1 MSYLY
6 DTIEDIVRLADRE
19 SISFSEVVLR
29 SEIESTGST
38 KEEVLA
44 EIRRR
49 IQIFK
54 ESVRDGIADTRK
66 SKSGMSGGQ
75 AKQLDERQPLFLS
88 DLAYRALRYAISVN
102 EANAKMFHI
111 VACPTAGACG
121 ILPGVMQA
129 VGEVY
134 ECDEEAYVNGFLA
147 AAGVGNVVTNQACVA
162 GAVGGCQ
169 AEVGTAAAMASA
181 CAVAMMGGT
190 TEEVVTAMTLCMKNV
205 LGLVCD
211 PVAGLVEVPCVK
223 RNGIYA
229 VHALASAEMAMAGL
243 RSRIPTDEVIGAM
256 DSIGRALP
264 EALRETSEGGLAK
277 TKTGVDI
284 TNRLA
289 HQK

>member
-102 EANAKMFHI
+102 EANAKMFRI

-134 ECDEEAYVNGFLA
+134 ECNEEAYVNGFLA

-169 AEVGTAAAMASA
+169 AEVGTAAAMAAA

-229 VHALASAEMAMAGL
+229 VHALAAAEMAMAGL
-243 RSRIPTDEVIGAM
+243 RSRIPADEVIGAM

-264 EALRETSEGGLAK
+264 EALRETSEGGLAR
-277 TKTGVDI
+277 TKTGMEI

>member
-6 DTIEDIVRLADRE
+6 DTIDDIVRLADRE

-29 SEIESTGST
+29 AEIESTDST
-38 KEEVLA
+38 KEDVLT

-54 ESVRDGIADTRK
+54 ESVRDGIEDTRR

-75 AKQLDERQPLFLS
+75 AKQLDDRKPVFLS
-88 DLAYRALRYAISVN
+88 DLTYRALRYAISVN
-102 EANAKMFHI
+102 EANAKMFRI

-134 ECDEEAYVNGFLA
+134 HCDDTAYINGFLA

-169 AEVGTAAAMASA
+169 AEVGTAAAMAAA

-243 RSRIPTDEVIGAM
+243 RSRIPADEVIGAM

-264 EALRETSEGGLAK
+264 EALRETSEGGLAR
-277 TKTGVDI
+277 TKTGMDI

>member
-29 SEIESTGST
+29 AEIESTDAT
-38 KEEVLA
+38 KEAVLD

-54 ESVRDGIADTRK
+54 ESVHDGIADRRK

-75 AKQLDERQPLFLS
+75 AKQLDERKPIFLS
-88 DLAYRALRYAISVN
+88 DLTHRALRYAISVN
-102 EANAKMFHI
+102 EANAKMFRI

-129 VGEVY
+129 VGEVCN
-134 ECDEEAYVNGFLA
+134 CDDQAYINGFLA

-169 AEVGTAAAMASA
+169 AEVGTAAAMAAA

-229 VHALASAEMAMAGL
+229 VHALAAAEMAMAGL
-243 RSRIPTDEVIGAM
+243 RSRIPADEVIGAM

>member
-102 EANAKMFHI
+102 EANAKMFRI

-134 ECDEEAYVNGFLA
+134 NCDEDAYIQGFLA

-169 AEVGTAAAMASA
+169 AEVGTAAAMASV

-243 RSRIPTDEVIGAM
+243 RSRIPADEVIGAM

>member
-29 SEIESTGST
+29 AEIESTGSA
-38 KEEVLA
+38 KEDVLV
-44 EIRRR
+44 EIQRR

-54 ESVRDGIADTRK
+54 ESVRDGIEDTRK

-75 AKQLDERQPLFLS
+75 AKQLDEGKLVFLS
-88 DLAYRALRYAISVN
+88 DLTYRALRYAISVN
-102 EANAKMFHI
+102 EANAKMFRI

-134 ECDEEAYVNGFLA
+134 NCDEASYINGFLA

-169 AEVGTAAAMASA
+169 AEVGTAAAMAAA

-243 RSRIPTDEVIGAM
+243 RSRIPADEVIGAM

-264 EALRETSEGGLAK
+264 EALRETSEGGLAR
-277 TKTGVDI
+277 TKTGMDI
-284 TNRLA
+284 TKRLA

>member
-75 AKQLDERQPLFLS
+75 ANQLDERQPLFLS

-102 EANAKMFHI
+102 EANAKMFRI

-134 ECDEEAYVNGFLA
+134 ECNEEAYVNGFLA

-243 RSRIPTDEVIGAM
+243 RSRIPADEVIGAM

>member
-102 EANAKMFHI
+102 EANAKMFRI

-243 RSRIPTDEVIGAM
+243 RSRIPADEVIGAM

>member
-102 EANAKMFHI
+102 EANAKMFRI

-243 RSRIPTDEVIGAM
+243 RSRIPADEVIGAM

-284 TNRLA
+284 MNRLA

>member
-102 EANAKMFHI
+102 EANAKMFRI

-134 ECDEEAYVNGFLA
+134 ECNDEAYVNGFLA

-243 RSRIPTDEVIGAM
+243 RSRIPADEVIGAM

>member
-102 EANAKMFHI
+102 EANAKMFRI

-134 ECDEEAYVNGFLA
+134 ECDDEAYVNGFLA

-243 RSRIPTDEVIGAM
+243 RSRIPADEVIGAM

>member
-102 EANAKMFHI
+102 EANAKMFRI

-147 AAGVGNVVTNQACVA
+147 AAGIGNVVTNQACVA

-243 RSRIPTDEVIGAM
+243 RSRIPADEVIGAM